1 MQMKLA
7 VLKEYFK
14 MYLAIG
20 FQETF
25 KQKKT
30 IQFSELVPAL
40 KIRVPVPERPL
51 KKTTK
56 KHALVHLP
64 QVFN

>member
-7 VLKEYFK
+7 VLKEYSK

-25 KQKKT
+25 QAKENNT
-30 IQFSELVPAL
+30 VSELVPAL
-40 KIRVPVPERPL
+40 KIRVPVPEE
-51 KKTTK
+51 TSEED
-56 KHALVHLP
+56 
-64 QVFN
+64 N